1 MNRFL
6 KKTAILACSLFL
18 LFGITGC
25 NDTSKIGQDDAKVQ
39 EIIAQYESTGKYEFE
54 KEVRLIKPDENIIF
68 PTAPQTSWSVGI
80 FDDFENR
87 GTDILGHVP
96 FEIYSDYA
104 LTDYVYSDRI
114 AIKRDSETGEIK
126 ITPTEETP
134 IYSPEGS
141 RTSPITTLY
150 GGKSGWGL
158 LNRFYVV
165 QYHDLGTKK
174 LLEKPRVLTYQVD
187 HSEDVLSAPLVKY
200 GISENGGLELKW
212 QSVEG
217 AASYYIVQVRYR
229 YVKGDKGW
237 IVNSSAHRI
246 GLTNKTEWNSLELMD
261 SPITANRDFRDIFMD
276 MDDEKLG
283 RLKDSSLSL
292 LNDKKDDDKPK
303 DMSYLVIIAKN
314 RADFSAM
321 SNPIYHEDVIRN
333 LPYSIA
339 LNHWKQ
345 KLPYVKNYGIFY
357 FDKMQNIPTHVPIS
371 MCSGRTRMMPI
382 ELKLEEVQ
390 QRDIFG
396 KPALSIP
403 IQIKGT
409 PFVEKLSLFDYNP
422 ATYKEDLQKMQE
434 NIRSQAATGSISD
447 DTTYAEAAELVL
459 KSKVISNTIPEVED
473 EVFASTALSHF
484 IAANLINQ
492 TDILDL
498 AQFPQAGDRSVFSDA
513 YTEAR
518 TQNPTAPFVKE
529 LVFSS
534 DGSKVEI
541 IYLEND
547 KKVREQ
553 KQQEIREKLDA
564 VADKIKT
571 SSNSDLDKLKAIN
584 QYLCDNAEYD
594 YPALERLNQRIAQKR
609 PLDDANEADSFTAY
623 GTGVKGIGVCASYAN
638 SFNYL
643 ARKVGLESIV
653 VTGNINGLADLGHA
667 WNAVKLNGE
676 WKYFDTT
683 FNDTSGDKDLYFNL
697 DKDDPILTETHIIG
711 DDYIVKSEIQNYQ

>member
-6 KKTAILACSLFL
+6 KKTAIAACSLFL

-25 NDTSKIGQDDAKVQ
+25 NDTSKLGQDDAKVQ
-39 EIIAQYESTGKYEFE
+39 EMIARYESTGKYEFE
-54 KEVRLIKPDENIIF
+54 KEVRLIKPDENILF

-134 IYSPEGS
+134 IYSLDGS
-141 RTSPITTLY
+141 KTSTVTTLY
-150 GGKSGWGL
+150 GGKTGWGL

-165 QYHDLGTKK
+165 QYHDLETKK
-174 LLEKPRVLTYQVD
+174 LLEKPKVLTYQVD

-212 QSVEG
+212 QPVEG
-217 AASYYIVQVRYR
+217 ANAYYIVQVRYR

-246 GLTNKTEWNSLELMD
+246 GLTSKTIWNSLELKD
-261 SPITANRDFRDIFMD
+261 SPITVNRDFRDIFMD
-276 MDDEKLG
+276 TDDEKLR
-283 RLKDSSLSL
+283 RLTDSSLSIL
-292 LNDKKDDDKPK
+292 DAKEDEDRPK
-303 DMSYLVIIAKN
+303 DMSYLVVIAKDN
-314 RADFSAM
+314 TNYSAM
-321 SNPIYHEDVIRN
+321 SNAIYHDDIIKN

-339 LNHWKQ
+339 LNLWK
-345 KLPYVKNYGIFY
+345 KKVPHAKDYGIFY
-357 FDKMQNIPTHVPIS
+357 YEKMKNIPTHVPVT
-371 MCSGRTRMMPI
+371 MCSGRARMMPI
-382 ELKLEEVQ
+382 ELKTEDVKEKN
-390 QRDIFG
+390 IFG

-403 IQIKGT
+403 IQILGT
-409 PFVEKLSLFDYNP
+409 PFAEEIRVFDYNP
-422 ATYKEDLQKMQE
+422 STYKEDLKKIQE
-434 NIRSQAATGSISD
+434 SIQSQAATGSIAD

-473 EVFASTALSHF
+473 EVFASNALSHF

-498 AQFPQAGDRSVFSDA
+498 AQFPQAGDRSVFADA
-513 YTEAR
+513 YAEAR

-541 IYLEND
+541 IYLEKD

-553 KQQEIREKLDA
+553 KQQEIREKLNA
-564 VADKIKT
+564 VAEEIKA
-571 SSNSDLDKLKAIN
+571 SNSDDLDKLKAIN

-609 PLDDANEADSFTAY
+609 ALDDPNEADSFTAY

-667 WNAVKLNGE
+667 WNAVKLNGK

-683 FNDTSGDKDLYFNL
+683 FNDTGGDKDLYFNL
-697 DKDDPILTETHIIG
+697 DKDDPIMTETHVIG
-711 DDYIVKSEIQNYQ
+711 KDYVVKSEIQNYQ